1 MSRFAQV
8 AQVARDSMEELSVP
22 GVALGVLFEGEEEVA
37 GLGVTSVDNP
47 LEVTPDTL
55 FQIGSI
61 GKTFCATAVM
71 RLVEQGKLAL
81 DEPVRSYLP
90 EFRLEDEEVAA
101 RVTVRQLL
109 THTGGWLGDYF
120 DDFGAGDEALARMVE
135 GLSKL
140 PQLTPLGAHWAYNN
154 SAFYVAGRII
164 EVTTG
169 EAFEKA
175 LTDLVLHP
183 LGLEHS
189 FFFPDDVMTHRF
201 VVGHEL
207 DAEGKTVVARPWWIG
222 RSAHAAGGIVST
234 VRELL
239 RYARFW
245 IDGGDL
251 LSAESIAEMTRPQA
265 PIGGEYDAVGLAWF
279 LREREG
285 VRLISHGGGT
295 KGQISLLA
303 IAPEQGFA
311 FVALT
316 NHQWGGPVT
325 ERAYNEATEAYLG
338 FREPELVAVDM
349 PAERLSEYLGRYE
362 SKLSDLELAQTEQGL
377 ELRLELKGGFPTPD
391 TPPGPNPPPDP
402 VAFASEDEVFVPEG
416 PFKGDRARFLR
427 DSDGRIEW
435 LRAGGRL
442 YAPAGRREV
451 AA

>member
-1 MSRFAQV
+1 MSRFEQV
-8 AQVARDSMEELSVP
+8 VDVAREAMEELSVP
-22 GVALGVLFEGEEEVA
+22 GVALGALFDGEEQTT
-37 GLGVTSVDNP
+37 GLGITSVENA

-61 GKTFCATAVM
+61 TKTFTATAIM
-71 RLVEQGKLAL
+71 RLVEDGKLAL
-81 DEPVRSYLP
+81 DEPVRIYLP
-90 EFRLEDEEVAA
+90 DFRVADEDAAA

-120 DDFGAGDEALARMVE
+120 DDLGAGDDALARMVE
-135 GLSKL
+135 RLATV
-140 PQLTPLGAHWAYNN
+140 PQLTPLGAQWAYNN
-154 SAFYVAGRII
+154 SAFYVAGRIV
-164 EVTTG
+164 EVATG
-169 EAFEKA
+169 QTVEKA
-175 LTDLVLHP
+175 LGELVLEP
-183 LGLEHS
+183 LGLEDS
-189 FFFPDDVMTHRF
+189 FFFADDVMTRRF

-207 DAEGKTVVARPWWIG
+207 DEDGATVVARPWPIG
-222 RSAHAAGGIVST
+222 RAANACGGLIST

-245 IDGGDL
+245 IDDGDL
-251 LSAESIAEMTRPQA
+251 LTDASVAEMTKPQV

-316 NHQWGGPVT
+316 NHQWGGPVA
-325 ERAYNEATEAYLG
+325 ERAFDEATEAFLG
-338 FREPELVAVDM
+338 FREPELTAVDM

-362 SKLSDLELAQTEQGL
+362 SKLADAELVQTESGL
-377 ELRLELKGGFPTPD
+377 EFRYELKGGFPTPD
-391 TPPGPNPPPDP
+391 TPAPPNPPPDP

-427 DSDGRIEW
+427 AADGRIEW

-442 YAPAGRREV
+442 YAPAGRR
-451 AA
+451 

>member
-1 MSRFAQV
+1 VSRFEQV
-8 AQVARDSMEELSVP
+8 VEVARNSMDELSVP
-22 GVALGVLFEGEEEVA
+22 GVALGVLFEGNEEVA

-61 GKTFCATAVM
+61 GKTFVATAIM
-71 RLVEQGKLAL
+71 RLVEQGKLEL
-81 DEPVRSYLP
+81 DEPARSYLP
-90 EFRLEDEEVAA
+90 DFRLEDEDTAS

-109 THTGGWLGDYF
+109 THTGGWVGDYF
-120 DDFGAGDEALARMVE
+120 ADFGAGDDALARMVD
-135 GLSKL
+135 GLSTL
-140 PQLTPLGAHWAYNN
+140 PQLTPLGAHWSYNN

-169 EAFEKA
+169 EPFEKA
-175 LTDLVLHP
+175 LGELVLQP

-201 VVGHEL
+201 AVGHEL
-207 DAEGKTVVARPWWIG
+207 DADGNTVVARPWWIG

-234 VRELL
+234 VPELL

-245 IDGGDL
+245 IEGGDL
-251 LSAESIAEMTRPQA
+251 LSAGSVDEMTRPQV

-285 VRLISHGGGT
+285 VRVISHGGGT

-303 IAPEQGFA
+303 IASEQGFA

-316 NHQWGGPVT
+316 NHQWGGPVA
-325 ERAYNEATEAYLG
+325 ERVFDAATDAYLG
-338 FREPELVAVDM
+338 FREPELTAVDM

-362 SKLSDLELAQTEQGL
+362 SKLANAELVQTKAGL
-377 ELRLELKGGFPTPD
+377 EFRYELKGGFPTPD
-391 TPPGPNPPPDP
+391 TPAGPNPPPDP
-402 VAFASEDEVFVPEG
+402 VAFASEDEVFVPDG

-427 DSDGRIEW
+427 DADGRIEW
-435 LRAGGRL
+435 LRLGGRL
-442 YAPAGRREV
+442 YAPLGSRR
-451 AA
+451 

>member
-1 MSRFAQV
+1 VSRFEQV
-8 AQVARDSMEELSVP
+8 VEVARDSMDELSVP
-22 GVALGVLFEGEEEVA
+22 GVAVGVLFDGNEEVA

-61 GKTFCATAVM
+61 GKTFVATAIM
-71 RLVEQGKLAL
+71 RLVEQGSLEL
-81 DEPVRSYLP
+81 DEPARSYLP
-90 EFRLEDEEVAA
+90 DFRLADEDTAS

-120 DDFGAGDEALARMVE
+120 DDFGAGDDALARMVD
-135 GLSKL
+135 GLSTL
-140 PQLTPLGAHWAYNN
+140 PQLTPLGAHWSYNN

-169 EAFEKA
+169 EPFEKA
-175 LTDLVLHP
+175 LGELVLKP

-201 VVGHEL
+201 AVGHEL
-207 DAEGKTVVARPWWIG
+207 DADGNTVIARPWWIG
-222 RSAHAAGGIVST
+222 RSAHAAGGIAST

-245 IDGGDL
+245 IEGGDL
-251 LSAESIAEMTRPQA
+251 LSPGSVDEMTRPQV

-285 VRLISHGGGT
+285 VRVISHGGGT

-311 FVALT
+311 FVTLT
-316 NHQWGGPVT
+316 NHQWGGPVA
-325 ERAYNEATEAYLG
+325 ERAFDAATDAYLG
-338 FREPELVAVDM
+338 FREPELTAVDM

-362 SKLSDLELAQTEQGL
+362 SKLSNAELVQTETGL
-377 ELRLELKGGFPTPD
+377 EFRYELKGGFPTPD
-391 TPPGPNPPPDP
+391 TPAGPNPPPDP

-427 DSDGRIEW
+427 DADGRIEW
-435 LRAGGRL
+435 LRLGGRL
-442 YAPAGRREV
+442 YAPLGSRR
-451 AA
+451 